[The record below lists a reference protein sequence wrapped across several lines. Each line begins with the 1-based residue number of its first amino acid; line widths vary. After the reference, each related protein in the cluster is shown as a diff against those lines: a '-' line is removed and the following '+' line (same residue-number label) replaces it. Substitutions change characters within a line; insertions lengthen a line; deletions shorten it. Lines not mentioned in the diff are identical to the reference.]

1 MQDDKIQAKIF
12 KFMNLDNF
20 YLLFAIISLVFI
32 VNTKS
37 YLDMLYFVLVTVSYI
52 RIKIHKR
59 SDA

>member
-1 MQDDKIQAKIF
+1 MQDDEIQARIF
-12 KFMNLDNF
+12 KFMNLDSF
-20 YLLFAIISLVFI
+20 YLLFAIIFFVFI

-37 YLDMLYFVLVTVSYI
+37 YLDMLYFVLVTVNYI